1 MARNEYID
9 PILKKIADKLELEG
23 PVELRGK
30 YRYGDILVPA
40 KKDLPI
46 CTISKETTSVGKLS
60 NSEDDTTVAIII
72 NVIYDWTMDLNKSFD
87 LYAGSTSLYRI
98 IEGRE
103 NDYSLKDNTILKVLR
118 KYQQIDS
125 NMWLAV
131 GPNENIR
138 ITYGLGIERRG
149 QNIFSVEA
157 DMRFNARVIIAQPT

>member
-9 PILKKIADKLELEG
+9 PVLKKIADKLELEG

-30 YRYGDILVPA
+30 YRYGDVLVPP
-40 KKDLPI
+40 KKELPM
-46 CTISKETTSVGKLS
+46 CTISKDTTIVTKVS
-60 NSEDDTTVAIII
+60 NMEDDNLIAVVL

-87 LYAGSTSLYRI
+87 LYAGSTSLYNI
-98 IEGRE
+98 MEGR
-103 NDYSLKDNTILKVLR
+103 NDDYTLKDNTILKVLR
-118 KYQQIDS
+118 KYQQIDT

-138 ITYGLGIERRG
+138 ISYGLGIERRG

-157 DMRFNARVIIAQPT
+157 EIRFNARVIIAQPS